1 MIKYVK
7 KWKEN
12 FTDFQ
17 IRYTL
22 ENLRTFERQQ

>member
-22 ENLRTFERQQ
+22 ENLRTFEG